1 MNNKILMYS
10 IFMFVIT
17 IASCADDDIYENN
30 YNEAIVFSVENSN
43 EAFARGTP
51 ILVSDNIS
59 NICVY
64 GYYTGDGSD
73 STWNDRS
80 ATATPSYF
88 DGIKLTNNGVGT
100 SSPFWAYEGLVFW
113 PKSSEANV
121 SFFAYSPV
129 KTDLNGI
136 TVTNT
141 IGVPTLHYSVPT
153 NTVDQPD
160 LMIAVPK
167 LDQNITTGSPVTL
180 EMKHALTCI
189 SFQGTGNNRVIE
201 SVTLSGISLEGDLS
215 MDGTSIS
222 WSNLST
228 PDTTTIKAVLNNDTI
243 NSSMSTDLTAS
254 DGYLMLIP
262 QELGSGAKITVK
274 IQNDSAMV
282 FDLSDYIWEAGQNIT
297 YELVVDRPE
306 GALTISPSTL
316 TVSPLGIDI
325 DTLTMICTPSYA
337 TWKLT
342 SPESWLTLS
351 LNPDGSDASS
361 SVSGIGNSKI
371 YVVVD
376 TFMIN
381 AMKDRTVALYEGDDS
396 LNVKVNIT
404 QKCMMNIPSSTK
416 SYAGAFWR
424 CAQKGERLIRIPST
438 IGDWKA
444 FVFWM
449 DDQWKEGDIILN
461 GSEFTWPVPAVEAN
475 SDTPAVSG
483 SATSLTGDTSS
494 GYVRFRIGLKNTYT
508 ATSDNPARYA
518 LLAITWDDG
527 NSAQFFFIR
536 QGEDPDYIMGPT
548 DAYGNEQSWASSPNW
563 RPNANKISPFNLT
576 ADTLNMKC
584 NRARTGDNPSRFT
597 DYPTQVGAFFQWANS
612 VNPRYAYS
620 PISTASIWSNTWPA
634 GYWETLMTDNES
646 CPKDYTLTYG
656 TTVDFRRINN
666 GIITGPTKTDISVSE
681 IVQSLYYSPTSSVD
695 NMMYAFLAD
704 GFFDRLS
711 IDTDQYAVNTES
723 EKVGYWG
730 QLVYNPITKASIFI
744 PYSGYLV
751 GENGMITSR
760 GQYINMWTSSADE
773 AGTAIIWNFNDDNG
787 GALLNNNRSA
797 GFTIRPVID

>member
-361 SVSGIGNSKI
+361 SVSGIGHSKI

-381 AMKDRTVALYEGDDS
+381 AMKDRTV
-396 LNVKVNIT
+396 
-404 QKCMMNIPSSTK
+404 
-416 SYAGAFWR
+416 
-424 CAQKGERLIRIPST
+424 
-438 IGDWKA
+438 
-444 FVFWM
+444 
-449 DDQWKEGDIILN
+449 
-461 GSEFTWPVPAVEAN
+461 
-475 SDTPAVSG
+475 
-483 SATSLTGDTSS
+483 
-494 GYVRFRIGLKNTYT
+494 
-508 ATSDNPARYA
+508 
-518 LLAITWDDG
+518 
-527 NSAQFFFIR
+527 
-536 QGEDPDYIMGPT
+536 
-548 DAYGNEQSWASSPNW
+548 
-563 RPNANKISPFNLT
+563 
-576 ADTLNMKC
+576 
-584 NRARTGDNPSRFT
+584 
-597 DYPTQVGAFFQWANS
+597 
-612 VNPRYAYS
+612 
-620 PISTASIWSNTWPA
+620 
-634 GYWETLMTDNES
+634 
-646 CPKDYTLTYG
+646 
-656 TTVDFRRINN
+656 
-666 GIITGPTKTDISVSE
+666 
-681 IVQSLYYSPTSSVD
+681 SLYYSDDSFNVHVSLT
-695 NMMYAFLAD
+695 
-704 GFFDRLS
+704 
-711 IDTDQYAVNTES
+711 Q
-723 EKVGYWG
+723 
-730 QLVYNPITKASIFI
+730 QC
-744 PYSGYLV
+744 
-751 GENGMITSR
+751 MI
-760 GQYINMWTSSADE
+760 N
-773 AGTAIIWNFNDDNG
+773 
-787 GALLNNNRSA
+787 
-797 GFTIRPVID
+797 